1 MLVAYSR
8 DYKYPSIIQVPISII
23 SIQVPLEYRYPLMA
37 KAASMP
43 AKSSLALYIGKGGQR
58 TPMGLK
64 LTSLMIFMH
73 SISNPLPVSK
83 REVYKRDDLPKAGN

>member
-1 MLVAYSR
+1 METLSI
-8 DYKYPSIIQVPISII
+8 KYRTRVQVPING
-23 SIQVPLEYRYPLMA
+23 
-37 KAASMP
+37 KAASTP

-73 SISNPLPVSK
+73 SISNPLPFSK
-83 REVYKRDDLPKAGN
+83 GEVYKRDGLPSCKAGN

>member
-1 MLVAYSR
+1 
-8 DYKYPSIIQVPISII
+8 
-23 SIQVPLEYRYPLMA
+23 
-37 KAASMP
+37 MP

-73 SISNPLPVSK
+73 SISNPLPFSK
-83 REVYKRDDLPKAGN
+83 IKEMACGHAKQAIEVQFLLWEVAHLRLPF